1 MRNNVLLIVLD
12 ALRAD
17 HTSVHGYN
25 RDTTPCLEA
34 LAEDGASV
42 DQAFAAAPWTPPS
55 HASMFSGV
63 YPSCH
68 GYLDSNM
75 SFKPPHP
82 PLAELLY
89 KEGYST
95 FGAVRNGHIDS
106 QQSVT
111 RGFEE
116 FGDIYRL
123 PQVPRSL
130 SDLKSDYL
138 DLWPGYL
145 KVAYRSLRAERR
157 PSELVTCEYIKHQIQ
172 SGEKP
177 FFGFVNINSP
187 HTPYAPPEPFRSQFE
202 SFDRDEVD
210 MAAVRALA
218 NIKGNGG
225 NRFMGGE
232 IDAST
237 HVWNAVKDWYD
248 GEVRFADSLVGD
260 LIHTLRRANLYEETT
275 VIVVGDHGEHFGE
288 HGRAGHQFSLFDE
301 LLHVPLVV
309 KPAESRQALED
320 LDGLVSLVDL
330 YPTILDGL
338 DLNIP
343 ATVQGESLFQPR
355 TRETIFAEYGE
366 PKSQLSNLESSLH
379 GTIDPEVR
387 SQLDT
392 ALQCARTR
400 QFKYIKAHSAEN
412 GAFEITGKD
421 PKETEVSTAEHTDLR
436 LEIDCALENKLNV
449 EEKQDLDE
457 VRKENLRELGY
468 I

>member
-17 HTSVHGYN
+17 HTSVHGYS
-25 RDTTPCLEA
+25 RDTTPYLET
-34 LAEDGASV
+34 LAEDGVSV
-42 DQAFAAAPWTPPS
+42 AQAFAAAPWTPPS

-63 YPSCH
+63 YPSTH

-75 SFKPPHP
+75 SFEPPHQ
-82 PLAELLY
+82 PLAELLRE
-89 KEGYST
+89 EGYST

-111 RGFEE
+111 RGFKE
-116 FGDIYRL
+116 FADIYRL
-123 PQVPRSL
+123 PRVPRSI

-145 KVAYRSLRAERR
+145 KVAYHSLRAERR
-157 PSELVTCEYIKHQIQ
+157 PSEYVTCEYIKHHIQ

-210 MAAVRALA
+210 MAAVRALS
-218 NIKGNGG
+218 NIKGSGG
-225 NRFMGGE
+225 NRFIGGE
-232 IDAST
+232 IDAPT
-237 HVWNAVKDWYD
+237 RVWNAVKDWYD
-248 GEVRFADSLVGD
+248 GEVRFADSLVGN
-260 LIHTLRRANLYEETT
+260 LIQTLRRKNLYEETT
-275 VIVVGDHGEHFGE
+275 IIVVGDHGEHFGE
-288 HGRAGHQFSLFDE
+288 HGRTGHQFSLFDE
-301 LLHVPLVV
+301 LLHVPLIV
-309 KPAESRQALED
+309 KPAEGWQRLEGPD
-320 LDGLVSLVDL
+320 SLVSLVDL

-338 DLNIP
+338 DITIP
-343 ATVQGESLFQPR
+343 ATVQGESLFQPH
-355 TRETIFAEYGE
+355 TREIVFAEYGK

-379 GTIDPEVR
+379 EMIDPKVR

-392 ALQCARTR
+392 ALQCALNQ
-400 QFKYIKAHSAEN
+400 QFKYIKAHDAEDR
-412 GAFEITGKD
+412 AFEITGQD

-436 LEIDCALENKLNV
+436 LEIDRALGENLNV
-449 EEKQDLDE
+449 EEEQDLDKA
-457 VRKENLRELGY
+457 RKENLRELGY

>member
-1 MRNNVLLIVLD
+1 MQNNVLLIVLD

-17 HTSVHGYN
+17 HTSVHGYD

-34 LAEDGASV
+34 LAEDGDSV

-63 YPSCH
+63 YPSSH
-68 GYLDSNM
+68 GYLDSSM
-75 SFKPPHP
+75 SFDPPHP

-89 KEGYST
+89 EEGYLT

-123 PQVPRSL
+123 PPIPNSL
-130 SDLKSDYL
+130 SDLKSDYF

-145 KVAYRSLRAERR
+145 KVAYHSLRAERR
-157 PSELVTCEYIKHQIQ
+157 PSEYVTCEYIKHQIQ

-187 HTPYAPPEPFRSQFE
+187 HTPYAPPQPFRSQFE

-210 MAAVRALA
+210 MAAVRALS
-218 NIKGNGG
+218 NIKQSGT

-237 HVWNAVKDWYD
+237 RVWNAVKDWYD

-260 LIHTLRRANLYEETT
+260 LIQTLRRENLYEETT
-275 VIVVGDHGEHFGE
+275 IIVVGDHGEHFGE

-309 KPAESRQALED
+309 KPAESWQTIESSAE
-320 LDGLVSLVDL
+320 LVSLVDL

-338 DLNIP
+338 DLGIP
-343 ATVQGESLFQPR
+343 ASVQGESLFQSHS
-355 TRETIFAEYGE
+355 RETLFAEYGK
-366 PKSQLSNLESSLH
+366 PKSQLSSLESSLH

-387 SQLDT
+387 SKLDT
-392 ALQCARTR
+392 ALQCARTQ
-400 QFKYIKAHSAEN
+400 QFKYIKAHSAEDE
-412 GAFEITGKD
+412 AFEITGKD
-421 PKETEVSTAEHTDLR
+421 PKETEVSTVEHTDLR
-436 LEIDCALENKLNV
+436 VKIDCALGDNLNV
-449 EEKQDLDE
+449 VEEQDLDE
-457 VRKENLRELGY
+457 ARKENLRELGY

>member
-1 MRNNVLLIVLD
+1 
-12 ALRAD
+12 
-17 HTSVHGYN
+17 
-25 RDTTPCLEA
+25 
-34 LAEDGASV
+34 
-42 DQAFAAAPWTPPS
+42 
-55 HASMFSGV
+55 MFSGV
-63 YPSCH
+63 YPSSH
-68 GYLDSNM
+68 GYFDSNM
-75 SFKPPHP
+75 SFEPPHP
-82 PLAELLY
+82 PLAELLRE
-89 KEGYST
+89 EGYST

-123 PQVPRSL
+123 PRTPRSL

-157 PSELVTCEYIKHQIQ
+157 PSEYVTCEYLKHHIR

-202 SFDRDEVD
+202 SFDREEVD
-210 MAAVRALA
+210 MATVRALA
-218 NIKGNGG
+218 SIKGNGG
-225 NRFMGGE
+225 KRFMGGE
-232 IDAST
+232 MDAST
-237 HVWNAVKDWYD
+237 QVWNAVKDWYD

-260 LIHTLRRANLYEETT
+260 LIRTLRTADLYEKTT
-275 VIVVGDHGEHFGE
+275 IIVVGDHGEHFGE
-288 HGRAGHQFSLFDE
+288 HDRAEHQFSLFDE
-301 LLHVPLVV
+301 LLHVPLVI
-309 KPAESRQALED
+309 KPADSRQTLED
-320 LDGLVSLVDL
+320 SDGLVSLVDL
-330 YPTILDGL
+330 YPTILEDL
-338 DLNIP
+338 DLDIP

-392 ALQCARTR
+392 ALQCARTQ
-400 QFKYIKAHSAEN
+400 QFKYIKAHSAEDR
-412 GAFEITGKD
+412 AFEITGKN
-421 PKETEVSTAEHTDLR
+421 PKETEVSTAAHSDLR
-436 LEIDCALENKLNV
+436 LKIESTLGNNLKV
-449 EEKQDLDE
+449 EEEQDLDE
-457 VRKENLRELGY
+457 ARKENLRELGY